1 MSNSVCGREVTEYKI
16 SEISKVSLNVKL
28 GVHTNLMSVYP
39 QISPFI

>member
-1 MSNSVCGREVTEYKI
+1 MSNSVCGRGVAEYKI

-39 QISPFI
+39 QISHFI